1 MRTTLA
7 LTGLDP
13 IAALWQQ
20 APAIAEK
27 HLAAAMEE
35 SLLLLQREVADATPT
50 GAHQLLR
57 KSIVAEPVRRLADGL
72 LGVVD
77 VEDRAGKYGSPLNY
91 AVAVELGTQPHMP
104 PLEPLVD
111 WAKAKL
117 GLKGKAATAAAE
129 SIRWKIFHVG
139 TEGAFMFANTQKKQ
153 AGYIQQRFERAVA
166 DLAAELGA

>member
-1 MRTTLA
+1 MQTTLTLA
-7 LTGLDP
+7 GLDQ

-20 APAIAEK
+20 APAIAER
-27 HLAAAMEE
+27 HLVAAMEE

-77 VEDRAGKYGSPLNY
+77 VEDRTGKYGSPLNY
-91 AVAVELGTQPHMP
+91 AVAVELGTRPHMP

-111 WAKAKL
+111 WTKAKL

-129 SIRWKIFHVG
+129 GIRWKVFHQG
-139 TEGAFMFANTQKKQ
+139 TEGAFMFKTTHEKRR
-153 AGYIQQRFERAVA
+153 GYIQRRFERAVA